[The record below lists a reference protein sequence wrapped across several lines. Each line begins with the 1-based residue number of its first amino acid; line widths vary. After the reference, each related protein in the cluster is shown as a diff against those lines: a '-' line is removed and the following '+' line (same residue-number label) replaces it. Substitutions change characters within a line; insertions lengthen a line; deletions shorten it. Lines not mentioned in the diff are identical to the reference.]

1 MRVSRLLACIAGFGL
16 LAATAQAQVG
26 ADWTATTGGSIR
38 PGYDVNAC
46 SASNRG
52 AIRYSTTETQFQVC
66 YGSGSWVALSDVSG
80 TTPYYPDRITS
91 GTAGIFVSNTGI
103 INFRT
108 AGTTFGYFDTSGLL
122 VAPGI
127 SITTANGISSTFG
140 YFANRV
146 GIGTTVNNSD
156 ALTLGRS
163 NAINEGAQLNFTRAN
178 NNNSQTWGL
187 DVYGFDN
194 NPFVR
199 LINIAS
205 GTAPFV
211 ISSLNDSVGIGLP
224 ALSSPSTRLE
234 VNGTISATNFV
245 GNGSGLTNLS
255 AGDRITSGTAGVYVS
270 NTGIVSLLGSQV
282 GINTTNPGT
291 ARVYINEPSI
301 NNTHAL
307 QATYQATMTA
317 DLSADRYAAWNQA
330 KLTGAYNFTGGIYG
344 SVNQVETDQTNTS
357 NAGVMVGSYGAAYN
371 YKKTVS
377 SANGAQGRV
386 TNAGTGT
393 IASTNALYGIVANS
407 GTGTITNAYGLG
419 LDVVNQSTGAITNAY
434 GLYLGSVQG
443 TNKWSLYQSD
453 SSAPN
458 FFSAPVGL
466 GRSNPGARLD
476 VSATVELPIISRAL
490 RDSIGLRQ
498 VGTGSIYT
506 DWYVSDAASG
516 QKFWRAGNASGNF
529 VLDTINDAY
538 STGTTRL
545 KIDGS
550 NGYVGIGTSTP
561 SYGLDV
567 QSGVGPDL
575 RIKGSNPDSSVIRF
589 ENTSA
594 NGRIYHVG
602 STGSTSGAGQ
612 GFSIYDVTSG
622 APRFI
627 INSSGNVGIGTT
639 VPTAKLHI
647 AGGNNSWID
656 GILLEQTGSGGRK
669 YSFASREN
677 GKLFIGDETANV
689 ARFVVDSSGN
699 IGINNIYPN
708 AKLDVVGDISGSS
721 VLRLNSNKMNIT
733 NDGANASWVNNT
745 GYSLFYNYV
754 GSGSELAFR
763 FHGKTNGTPLVDI
776 YNNGVLYAPYVGV
789 GTATPGSLIPG
800 YGAHQVG
807 IYNDGAS
814 DSFGIRHRAA
824 GTAMNIWRDSASIG
838 NGVFINF
845 AYGNGSAPVVGTI
858 TTNGTSTA
866 YNTTSDRRLKTDIH
880 DTARGLD
887 DLMKVQVRDF
897 RFKADPSK
905 TMVQGFIAQD
915 LYQVYPEAVTVGG
928 EDASKHPWNVDYGR
942 MTPLVVKSIQDLKAR
957 NDHLEARVAELE
969 ALVARLTSG
978 TQPTRH

>member
-1 MRVSRLLACIAGFGL
+1 MRVSRFLACIVGFGL

-103 INFRT
+103 INLRT
-108 AGTTFGYFDTSGLL
+108 GGTTFGYFDTSGLL
-122 VAPGI
+122 VTPGI
-127 SITTANGISSTFG
+127 SITTANGISSTYG

-146 GIGTTVNNSD
+146 GIGTTRTND

-163 NAINEGAQLNFTRAN
+163 DAILEGGQLNFTRAN
-178 NNNSQTWGL
+178 NNNSPTWGI
-187 DVYGFDN
+187 DVYGADN
-194 NPFVR
+194 NPTLRF
-199 LINIAS
+199 INIAS
-205 GTAPFV
+205 VTAPIF
-211 ISSLNDSVGIGLP
+211 ISSLNDYVGIGMP
-224 ALSSPSTRLE
+224 TNGAVAPSTRLE
-234 VNGTISATNFV
+234 VYGTVSATNFV

-386 TNAGTGT
+386 TNASTGT

-419 LDVVNQSTGAITNAY
+419 LDVVSQSTGTITNAY

-453 SSAPN
+453 SNAPSY
-458 FFSAPVGL
+458 FSARVGL
-466 GRSNPGARLD
+466 GLTNPGARLD
-476 VSATVELPIISRAL
+476 ISATTENPIISRAL
-490 RDSIGLRQ
+490 RDGIGISQR
-498 VGTGSIYT
+498 GSGSIYT

-516 QKFWRAGNASGNF
+516 QKFWRAGNYAGNF
-529 VLDTINDAY
+529 VFETVNDAY
-538 STGTTRL
+538 SATTGEKMR
-545 KIDGS
+545 IQGS
-550 NGYVGIGTSTP
+550 NGYVGIGTT
-561 SYGLDV
+561 
-567 QSGVGPDL
+567 
-575 RIKGSNPDSSVIRF
+575 
-589 ENTSA
+589 A
-594 NGRIYHVG
+594 
-602 STGSTSGAGQ
+602 
-612 GFSIYDVTSG
+612 
-622 APRFI
+622 
-627 INSSGNVGIGTT
+627 
-639 VPTAKLHI
+639 PTAKLHI

-677 GKLFIGDETANV
+677 GKLFIGDETASV

-699 IGINNIYPN
+699 IGINNISPN

-733 NDGANASWVNNT
+733 NDGANASWSNST
-745 GYSLFYNYV
+745 GYSLFYNNV
-754 GSGSELAFR
+754 GSGTELAYR

-776 YNNGVLYAPYVGV
+776 YNNGVLSAPYLGI
-789 GTATPGSLIPG
+789 GTSTPASLIPG
-800 YGAHQVG
+800 LAPQRVG
-807 IYNDGAS
+807 INADVTA
-814 DSFGIRHRAA
+814 DAFGIKYD
-824 GTAMNIWRDSASIG
+824 GSGNIVNIWRNNSSVG
-838 NGVFINF
+838 NGVMMNF
-845 AYGNGSAPVVGTI
+845 MFGNGTAPSVGTI
-858 TTNGTSTA
+858 TTNGSSTA